1 MTIVNIDAGEDSHY
15 VARVYQEQYAR
26 LRHYFQIQLG
36 DNPEVERCIQ
46 ETMRSLFFFM
56 KDRDW
61 EAEAEY
67 IPVYVMRIAGQL
79 CSKRLGEKR
88 SRRAAGLRGKS
99 RGMFNKVRAEVIRT
113 IRERIELM
121 KVFLRLTGHEGGHPS
136 SV

>member
-1 MTIVNIDAGEDSHY
+1 
-15 VARVYQEQYAR
+15 
-26 LRHYFQIQLG
+26 
-36 DNPEVERCIQ
+36 
-46 ETMRSLFFFM
+46 MRRFFFFM

-88 SRRAAGLRGKS
+88 SRRAAGLCGKS
-99 RGMFNKVRAEVIRT
+99 RGMFNQVRVEGTRT